1 MFDSASGR
9 ARTVGIFGVT
19 VFVLG
24 AIALAIVV
32 IRRGSRRRPSGLD
45 HFMLFLG
52 IAGMI
57 TGLAVV
63 FLRFN

>member
-1 MFDSASGR
+1 MG
-9 ARTVGIFGVT
+9 VFGVT
-19 VFVLG
+19 IFVLG
-24 AIALAIVV
+24 AIALAIVI
-32 IRRGSRRRPSGLD
+32 IRRGNGRRPGGLD

-63 FLRFN
+63 FMRFS

>member
-1 MFDSASGR
+1 MALS
-9 ARTVGIFGVT
+9 VFGVT
-19 VFVLG
+19 IFVLG
-24 AIALAIVV
+24 AIALATVI
-32 IRRGSRRRPSGLD
+32 IRRGNGRRPGGLD

-63 FLRFN
+63 FMRFN